1 MNRTLFKHLHM
12 SNQTCTQQTIWQ
24 HSNIVNAC
32 KFLNKNQSLYN
43 VWLAKCVFLVFLPL
57 PPKMFWNLEKRL
69 KKTPTHISNI
79 SSLKFHAL
87 ACQRTA

>member
-32 KFLNKNQSLYN
+32 KFLNKNQI
-43 VWLAKCVFLVFLPL
+43 VFT
-57 PPKMFWNLEKRL
+57 M
-69 KKTPTHISNI
+69 SD
-79 SSLKFHAL
+79 
-87 ACQRTA
+87 